1 MSEAGFVAALQ
12 SRLPE
17 LRPGHVWLAGAGPGD
32 PGLLT
37 LHALAGLA
45 QAEIVVHDAL
55 VDARILE
62 LAQPAARRVFAG
74 KRGGKPSV
82 DQADITNQLI
92 SFARQN
98 LRVLRLKGGDPCVFG
113 RAGEEALKLAEHG
126 IPFRIIPGITAGLG
140 AMATAFIPAT
150 LRGVNQAIVF
160 ATGHPAD
167 DETSD
172 GLDWTA
178 MARLGQP
185 IVLYMAIARIGAI
198 QQQLLAGGLDA
209 NTPTA
214 IIHAATMPD
223 QDLLITTL
231 GRLVEDLAVSALGP
245 PAIAVIG
252 QIVAM
257 RARLLELL
265 PQLDE
270 EMPVWLPPR

>member
-1 MSEAGFVAALQ
+1 MSDSGFVPSLL

-45 QAEIVVHDAL
+45 QADVVVYDAL

-62 LAQPAARRVFAG
+62 LAKPAARPVFAG

-82 DQADITNQLI
+82 DQTDITNQLI
-92 SFARQN
+92 AFARQG

-126 IPFRIIPGITAGLG
+126 IPFRLIPGITAGLG
-140 AMATAFIPAT
+140 AMAATLIPAT

-160 ATGHPAD
+160 ATGYSAD
-167 DETSD
+167 DAAGG
-172 GLDWTA
+172 GLDWA
-178 MARLGQP
+178 AVARLGQP
-185 IVLYMAIARIGAI
+185 IVLYMAITHIDTI
-198 QQQLLAGGLDA
+198 QQHLLAAGLDA
-209 NTPTA
+209 ETPTA
-214 IIHAATMPD
+214 VIHAATMPD

-231 GRLVEDLAVSALGP
+231 GRLMEDLSVSALGP
-245 PAIAVIG
+245 PAVVIIG

-265 PQLDE
+265 PLLAKE
-270 EMPVWLPPR
+270 VPVWLPPR